1 MSDTSLIFNL
11 LAVDRITGVLG
22 GVGGAFSKFA
32 LGAGIAL
39 AVVADKSIKAAAD
52 FESSQLR
59 LVNTAGESAGAL
71 KMVSAGV
78 LDMAGKVG
86 VGAQELSTAL
96 YTVESAGFHG
106 AAGLKVLEAASKG
119 AKIEGADVKEVA
131 DAVSSA
137 LVDYHLPASRA
148 AEVTNTLIAAV
159 GRGKTTMQELSAAM
173 PNVLAA
179 AHDAG
184 LSLGETAAALATMTM
199 HGTSATVASTYL
211 RQVILSLESPG
222 TKARAAMK
230 GLGLDANQVS
240 LNLGKNG
247 LASTIEILENAIRT
261 HLTPAGLVA
270 MEVFKKS
277 SGSAADW
284 QKAILQLPP
293 AQRTAIGA
301 MADMVGG
308 VKQLQGF
315 LQLGGENLQ
324 TFKDNTAAVAKQV
337 RDGGSDIDGFSKY
350 QQTFNY
356 RLDSAKASLGAVTI
370 AIGTHLLPVAKD
382 LLDVIVSTVGWFTR
396 HKAVATVL
404 ATAIGAVA
412 AGFLLYKTYLLA
424 STVATNVATAA
435 QWLFNIAMDANP
447 IGLVIIAVVALVAA
461 FVYLWT
467 HSAAFRNFWISLW
480 NDIWGFLKMVGAWFA
495 GPFAGFF
502 VSAWHVIADAA
513 LWVWHN
519 VLDPVW
525 KAIWAGVS
533 FVQNIVKS
541 FANLWLF
548 IWKNT
553 IGAAILW
560 MWHNV
565 YDPAIHAIADLTM
578 WLWHNAIAPAIGGIV
593 VMVHG
598 LAAVWMWLWHNV
610 GEPVMH
616 GIGAAISWLWNN
628 AAKPTFSLIMGVVQQ
643 VGSVFKMVFGAIAGY
658 IEGGF
663 NRAVGI
669 VKGALNGIISVV
681 NSALGGIN
689 SVISAADKIP
699 GVSLPHVPYIPHLDV
714 GGDVERS
721 GVAVIHAGE
730 RVTPAAQVKRLPSG
744 GGGGKAEVTFTGA
757 TDSAFATAF
766 MRLVRAGVIQV
777 KTT

>member
-22 GVGGAFSKFA
+22 GVGGAFNKFA

-39 AVVADKSIKAAAD
+39 AAVADKSIKSAAD

-106 AAGLKVLEAASKG
+106 ANGLQVLTAASKG

-184 LSLGETAAALATMTM
+184 LSLGETSAALATMTM

-247 LASTIEILENAIRT
+247 LASTIEILEGAIRN

-270 MEVFKKS
+270 MEQFKKS
-277 SGSAADW
+277 AGSAADW

-337 RDGGSDIDGFSKY
+337 RDGGKDIDGFSKY

-356 RLDSAKASLGAVTI
+356 KLDSAKASLGAVTI

-382 LLDVIVSTVGWFTR
+382 LLDVVVSTVGWFEK
-396 HKAVATVL
+396 HKAVAVGLAAVLGTV
-404 ATAIGAVA
+404 TAI
-412 AGFLLYKTYLLA
+412 LLVHKTYLLA
-424 STVATNVATAA
+424 VTLQTKIATAA
-435 QWLFNIAMDANP
+435 QWLWNLAMDANP
-447 IGLVIIAVVALVAA
+447 IGLIIIAIVALVAG

-467 HSAAFRNFWISLW
+467 HSAAFRNFWIGLW
-480 NDIWGFLKMVGAWFA
+480 NDIWGFLKAVGSWFA

-502 VSAWHVIADAA
+502 VAAWHDISAGA
-513 LWVWHN
+513 LWLWHN

-525 KAIWAGVS
+525 QAIWTGVS

-541 FANLWLF
+541 FANLWIF

-565 YDPAIHAIADLTM
+565 WDPAIHAIADGAV
-578 WLWHNAIAPAIGGIV
+578 WLWQNVITPVAHGIGVAISAVGSAATWLWKNAIGPA
-593 VMVHG
+593 VHG
-598 LAAVWMWLWHNV
+598 IADVALWLWHNV
-610 GEPVMH
+610 
-616 GIGAAISWLWNN
+616 IS
-628 AAKPTFSLIMGVVQQ
+628 P
-643 VGSVFKMVFGAIAGY
+643 VFGWIGSAASTVAGAVQKAFSAI
-658 IEGGF
+658 GGF
-663 NRAVGI
+663 ISSAFSGAVGI
-669 VKGALNGIISVV
+669 VRGALNGVISVINSAIGGV
-681 NSALGGIN
+681 NSIIGALN
-689 SVISAADKIP
+689 KVP
-699 GVSLPHVPYIPHLDV
+699 GVSFPHMPSIPHLDV
-714 GGDVERS
+714 GGDIQRT
-721 GVAVIHAGE
+721 GVAVVHQGE
-730 RVTPAAQVKRLPSG
+730 RVVPAAQVSRLPSG
-744 GGGGKAEVTFTGA
+744 GGGKTEVTFTGN

>member
-78 LDMAGKVG
+78 LDMTGKVG

-106 AAGLKVLEAASKG
+106 ANGLKVLEAASKG

-184 LSLGETAAALATMTM
+184 LSLGETSAALATMTM

-247 LASTIEILENAIRT
+247 LASTIEILEGAIRN

-270 MEVFKKS
+270 MDQFKKS
-277 SGSAADW
+277 AGSAADW

-337 RDGGSDIDGFSKY
+337 RDGGKDIDGFSKY

-356 RLDSAKASLGAVTI
+356 KLDSAKASLGAVTI

-382 LLDVIVSTVGWFTR
+382 LLDVIMSTVGWFEK
-396 HKAVATVL
+396 HKTVAIIL
-404 ATAIGAVA
+404 ATAIGSIA

-447 IGLVIIAVVALVAA
+447 VGLVIIAVVALVAA

-467 HSAAFRNFWISLW
+467 HSASFRNFWISLW
-480 NDIWGFLKMVGAWFA
+480 NDIWGFLKVIGAWFA
-495 GPFAGFF
+495 GPFANFF
-502 VSAWHVIADAA
+502 VAAWHDISAGA
-513 LWVWHN
+513 LWLWHN
-519 VLDPVW
+519 VLDPFW
-525 KAIWAGVS
+525 QTISTGIA

-553 IGAAILW
+553 IGAAIMWL
-560 MWHNV
+560 WHNV
-565 YDPAIHAIADLTM
+565 WDPAIHAIADGAV
-578 WLWHNAIAPAIGGIV
+578 WLWQNVITPVAHGIGVGISAVGSAATWLWKNAIGPAFHGIADV
-593 VMVHG
+593 A
-598 LAAVWMWLWHNV
+598 LWLWHNV
-610 GEPVMH
+610 
-616 GIGAAISWLWNN
+616 IS
-628 AAKPTFSLIMGVVQQ
+628 P
-643 VGSVFKMVFGAIAGY
+643 VFGWIGSAASTVAGAVRSAFSAI
-658 IEGGF
+658 GGF
-663 NRAVGI
+663 ISSAFSGAVGI
-669 VKGALNGIISVV
+669 VRGALNGVISVI
-681 NSALGGIN
+681 NSAIGGVN
-689 SVISAADKIP
+689 SVIGMLNKVP
-699 GVSLPHVPYIPHLDV
+699 GVSFPHMPSIPHLDV
-714 GGDVERS
+714 GGDIQRT
-721 GVAVIHAGE
+721 GVAVVHQGE
-730 RVTPAAQVKRLPSG
+730 RVVPAAQVSRLPSG
-744 GGGGKAEVTFTGA
+744 GGTKTEVTFTGN